1 MKKIIKLSLMF
12 FLFYSITFGQIVI
25 DGDMSDWT
33 DAMKYDIPQRFDEG
47 LNDSIDLDWDGVLD
61 GIINPALD
69 IENMFVTH
77 DDDFIYVRLDINE
90 NGTFADLE
98 SMVDGGMQAALELF
112 IDTDVSPATGL
123 TWGWWATSGDY
134 WINLSVKRGWPGF
147 GVSADYGILKFTG
160 ANGSDSQWEEVEGAS
175 CSVAA
180 NLDDNKMEIA
190 IPRAAIGE
198 TDGELES
205 TGFIVL
211 GEDPTAGWNADIV
224 PNDLGGTASV
234 YRYGKQ
240 QITIDGDMSDW
251 TADTQ
256 FDIPS
261 RFDEEL
267 NDSIDVDWD
276 GVMDGIINPAL
287 DVENMFVTH
296 DDNYIYVR
304 LDINE
309 NGTFT
314 DLESM
319 VDGGF
324 QAALEL
330 FIDTDVSP
338 ETGLTWGWW
347 ATSGDYWINLSVKRG
362 WPGFELTAD
371 YGIMK
376 FTGANGS
383 DSQWEEVAGA
393 TCMVAANLDDNKV
406 EIAIPRAAIGET
418 NGDLETT
425 GFIVLGEDPTAG
437 WNADIVPNDLG
448 GTPSIYRYG
457 KTGIAIDGDMSD
469 WTSLT
474 KFDVTPNMEEGLL
487 DSVDSD
493 WDGIMDGIINPAL
506 DIKDVYVTHDDDYLY
521 VRVDINEDGTFTD
534 LESMVDAGYKAPIQ
548 LYFDT
553 DLDSATGLTWGYW
566 LNGGDF
572 YVNITDADG
581 NPGLEVT
588 QPFGLL
594 QFTGL
599 NGNDESFVEVEGGG
613 CTVAVNLD
621 DNIIE
626 VAVPRAL
633 IGETN
638 GENES
643 TGILVFSEDP
653 TTDWVNDAAPSADGS
668 FRNVYN
674 YGNPLGPVTGIETE
688 IGEIPTT
695 FDLSQNYPNPF
706 NPTTNIKFSLA
717 SRADVSLRIFNILG
731 QQVATLLSNQDISA
745 GVHTVEFNASELT
758 SGMYIYVIEAGN
770 FMSAKKMMLL
780 K

>member
-1 MKKIIKLSLMF
+1 MKKLLTLF
-12 FLFYSITFGQIVI
+12 TFLFFVSSLSVAQITI

-33 DAMKYDIPQRFDEG
+33 DAMKYDIPQRFEEG
-47 LNDSIDLDWDGVLD
+47 INDSIDVDWDGVKD
-61 GIINPALD
+61 GVINPALD
-69 IENMFVTH
+69 IKDMFVTH
-77 DDDFIYVRLDINE
+77 DDNYIYVRLDINE

-98 SMVDGGMQAALELF
+98 TMVDGGMQAAIELF
-112 IDTDVSPATGL
+112 IDADVSPETGL

-147 GVSADYGILKFTG
+147 EVDADYGILKFTG
-160 ANGSDSQWEEVEGAS
+160 ANGSDSQWEKVDGAA
-175 CSVAA
+175 CIVAA

-198 TDGELES
+198 TDGDLET

-224 PNDLGGTASV
+224 PNDLGGSPSI
-234 YRYGKQ
+234 YRYGKK

-261 RFDEEL
+261 RFEEGIS
-267 NDSIDVDWD
+267 DSIDLDWD
-276 GVMDGIINPAL
+276 GVKDGVINPAL
-287 DVENMFVTH
+287 DIENMFVTH

-309 NGTFT
+309 NGTFA

-319 VDGGF
+319 VDGGM
-324 QAALEL
+324 QASIEL

-362 WPGFELTAD
+362 WPGFEVGVD
-371 YGIMK
+371 YGILK

-383 DSQWEEVAGA
+383 DSQWEPVDSTIG
-393 TCMVAANLDDNKV
+393 CIVAANLDDNKM
-406 EIAIPRAAIGET
+406 EIAIPRALIGET
-418 NGDLETT
+418 NGELETT

-448 GTPSIYRYG
+448 GSPSIYRYG
-457 KTGIAIDGDMSD
+457 RTGITIDGDMSD
-469 WTSLT
+469 WTSLM
-474 KFDVTPNMEEGLL
+474 KFDVAPNMEEGLQ
-487 DSVDSD
+487 DSIDVD
-493 WDGIMDGIINPAL
+493 WDGVKDGIINPAI
-506 DIKDVYVTHDDDYLY
+506 DIKDVYVTHDDNYLY
-521 VRVDINEDGTFTD
+521 VRVDINEDGTFSDLDGLTD
-534 LESMVDAGYKAPIQ
+534 AEGYRAPIQ
-548 LYFDT
+548 IYFDT
-553 DLDSATGLTWGYW
+553 DADSATGLTWGYW

-588 QPFGLL
+588 TPYGILKHI
-594 QFTGL
+594 GL
-599 NGNDESFVEVEGGG
+599 NGNDESFEEVQGGG

-626 VAVPRAL
+626 VAIPRAL

-638 GENES
+638 GELES
-643 TGILVFSEDP
+643 TGILVFAENP
-653 TTDWVNDAAPSADGS
+653 VNEWVNDAAPNDDGS
-668 FRNVYN
+668 FRNMYY
-674 YGNPLGPVTGIETE
+674 YGG
-688 IGEIPTT
+688 PTT
-695 FDLSQNYPNPF
+695 DVNTDASIQPKSFSLDQNYPNPF

-717 SRADVSLRIFNILG
+717 SRANVSLKVFNILG

-745 GVHTVEFNASELT
+745 GVHTVEFNASKLS

-770 FMSAKKMMLL
+770 LMSAKKMMLL